1 MGRELAVA
9 MEMRVNGIEVS
20 ALDHWDDIIERLLS
34 GDPLVFLDYD
44 GTLTPIVEIPS
55 KAVLSD
61 SMRGTLHRLA
71 KNSPV
76 SLMSGR
82 DLTDI
87 RRKIGLNELIYVGSH
102 GFEVIGPW
110 GNYVE
115 DHCERFYN
123 SLDRAENELRYAIGE
138 VCGAIVERKRFAV
151 AVHYCLVDS
160 SNLQRLNTIFDRVA
174 GHHPDLRTIREKRV
188 LELRPN
194 MDWDKGKAV
203 HLVIDMLGLR
213 STAVPLYIGDDVTDE
228 DAFTAIGEKGVT
240 IRVDDNERESAAQY
254 ILTDI
259 LEVQQFLE
267 QLIDTLEERE

>member
-71 KNSPV
+71 KNCPV

-123 SLDRAENELRYAIGE
+123 SLDRAENELRYA
-138 VCGAIVERKRFAV
+138 
-151 AVHYCLVDS
+151 
-160 SNLQRLNTIFDRVA
+160 RVA
-174 GHHPDLRTIREKRV
+174 EHCGTTVHWGRCHRRGRLHGHRREGRYHPGRR
-188 LELRPN
+188 
-194 MDWDKGKAV
+194 
-203 HLVIDMLGLR
+203 
-213 STAVPLYIGDDVTDE
+213 
-228 DAFTAIGEKGVT
+228 
-240 IRVDDNERESAAQY
+240 
-254 ILTDI
+254 
-259 LEVQQFLE
+259 
-267 QLIDTLEERE
+267 